1 MINKGVATDD
11 GFSMTIQ
18 NDKRQQIIDQYLAIA
33 AATNTRPTYADFL
46 TYGITRDAIRSR
58 FGGIEKLHLHMDT
71 EHPED
76 LSNMF
81 MSLDDAFSEQRSAK
95 VGSKQTYIITTAV
108 ADSPPHEGFL
118 KALDVYSK
126 EHDAQIV
133 IMPCE
138 SVTNSFE
145 NKTAVFASIFTDP
158 KYMFVSRDTPLNNN
172 ISLCSIQVSAKQIR
186 PITGLSRIGNRDGSF
201 VFAGTKQFL
210 EFVPSGNKRGT
221 NYSIMTT
228 GACTLPRYYTET
240 FVSKRLSYIAE
251 KDHVIGAIVVEI
263 QDDQVFHF
271 RQIQADTDGSFI
283 DLGVEYDPN
292 GTTHRVE
299 ASIVLGDLHAVNV
312 DSDALEPVLELAST
326 MDIKRVFLH
335 DIFDGFSINH
345 HETSIA
351 ARSTREMRGLH
362 NLHHELRETYGLI
375 EHIDKCL
382 NPQEIVIVKSNHD
395 EFLTRYLQD
404 GRYINDPTNHY
415 ISLKIATALFEDED
429 VLKRG
434 FEVTKCSNTK
444 IPEHWNF
451 LNRSSSY
458 KIGDVECGSHG
469 DLGMNGAKPSLVT
482 LEKTYGNCVVGH
494 AHAAAIH
501 RGVFRVGTLTNLDLG
516 YNRGPSSWTQT
527 SCLIYENGQRQLI
540 NVINGKCTT
549 RV

>member
-1 MINKGVATDD
+1 
-11 GFSMTIQ
+11 MTTL
-18 NDKRQQIIDQYLAIA
+18 NDKRQQIIQQYLTIA
-33 AATNTRPTYADFL
+33 AETNTRPTYADFL
-46 TYGITRDAIRSR
+46 KCGITRDAIRSR
-58 FGGIEKLHLHMDT
+58 FGGIEKLHQHMD
-71 EHPED
+71 EHHSTD
-76 LSNMF
+76 LSNLF
-81 MSLDDAFSEQRSAK
+81 MSLDDVFSDQRSASTSSRK
-95 VGSKQTYIITTAV
+95 TFVVTTAV
-108 ADSPPHEGFL
+108 ADSPPHDGFL
-118 KALDVYSK
+118 KALDTYSK

-145 NKTAVFASIFTDP
+145 KKTAVFASVFTDP
-158 KYMFVSRDTPLNNN
+158 KYMFVSKDTLLNNN

-251 KDHVIGAIVVEI
+251 KDHVIGAIVIEI

-283 DLGVEYDPN
+283 DLGVQYNPD
-292 GTTHRVE
+292 GTVTSVE
-299 ASIVLGDLHAVNV
+299 TNLVFGDLHAVNV
-312 DSDALEPVLELAST
+312 DDNALKPILELAST
-326 MDIKRVFLH
+326 MDINRVFMH

-345 HETSIA
+345 HETTIA
-351 ARSTREMRGLH
+351 ARAIREMRG
-362 NLHHELRETYGLI
+362 HHDLYQELLDTYGLI
-375 EHIDKCL
+375 DHVDGYL
-382 NPQEIVIVKSNHD
+382 NPREVVIVKSNHD
-395 EFLTRYLQD
+395 EFLTRYLQE

-415 ISLKIATALFEDED
+415 TSLKVAPALFENED

-434 FEVTKCSNTK
+434 FEVVQQR
-444 IPEHWNF
+444 IPEHWTF
-451 LNRSSSY
+451 LTRDSSY

-494 AHAAAIH
+494 AHTAAIH
-501 RGVFRVGTLTNLDLG
+501 RGVFRVGTMTKLDLG
-516 YNRGPSSWTQT
+516 YNRGPTSWTQT
-527 SCLIYENGQRQLI
+527 CCLVYENGQRQLI

-549 RV
+549 RE